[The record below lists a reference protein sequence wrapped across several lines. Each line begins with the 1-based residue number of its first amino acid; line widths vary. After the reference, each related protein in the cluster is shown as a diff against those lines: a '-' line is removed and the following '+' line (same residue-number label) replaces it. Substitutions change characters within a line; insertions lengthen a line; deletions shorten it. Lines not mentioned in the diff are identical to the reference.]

1 MSPLTRIG
9 VTACAKFAHY
19 ETWIKSSGR
28 AEVVRLDEE
37 RNNAAEAA
45 DCDGIILSGGQDV
58 HPDLYGRPEQAD
70 TFGLTDLMPSRDRF
84 EYEVI
89 RATLE
94 AGKPMLGI
102 CRGLQ
107 FMNVYSGG
115 TLVPDILTVMNN
127 DNHGKNAGKDQQH
140 DITVANH
147 SKLFQ
152 ITGKT
157 SGRVNSAH
165 HQAAGR
171 TGKDL
176 RVTAVAEGG
185 VTEALEWAQPQGR
198 SWLLLIQWHP
208 ERMED
213 RTNPFAMGILRSL
226 LDVSTSRSYAQR

>member
-1 MSPLTRIG
+1 MSKLSRIG
-9 VTACAKFAHY
+9 VTACAKFANY
-19 ETWIKSSGR
+19 ESWIKSSGR

-37 RNNAAEAA
+37 RNNASEAA
-45 DCDGIILSGGQDV
+45 ECDGIVLSGGQDV

-70 TFGLTDLMPSRDRF
+70 SFALTDLLPSRDRF

-89 RATLE
+89 RATLA

-107 FMNVYSGG
+107 VMNVFTGG
-115 TLVPDILTVMNN
+115 TLVPDIPTVMNN
-127 DNHGKNAGKDQQH
+127 AGHGKNAGKDQLH

-185 VTEALEWAQPQGR
+185 ITEAIEWAQPQGKP
-198 SWLLLIQWHP
+198 WLLLIQWHP
-208 ERMED
+208 ERMDD
-213 RTNPFAMGILRSL
+213 RESPFAMGILRSL
-226 LDVSTSRSYAQR
+226 LEVSATRSYAQR